1 MEDRRT
7 WKAAT
12 DLWLEAYGHQMEGEL
27 DRAIELY
34 RRSIE
39 VYPTP
44 EAHTFLGELPA
55 RTGLGSATPSS
66 RGRDRA

>member
-12 DLWLEAYGHQMEGEL
+12 DLWREAYDHQMEGEL

-44 EAHTFLGELPA
+44 EAHTFLGWTSPVA
-55 RTGLGSATPSS
+55 PRGSPYN
-66 RGRDRA
+66 RRAS